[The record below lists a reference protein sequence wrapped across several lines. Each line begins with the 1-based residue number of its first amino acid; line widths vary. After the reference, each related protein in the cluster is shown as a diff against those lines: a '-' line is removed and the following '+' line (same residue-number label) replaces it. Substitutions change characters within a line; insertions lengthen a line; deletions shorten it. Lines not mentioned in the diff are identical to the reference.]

1 MQARLR
7 VKGSSGTAKK
17 SSCTASKNSSA
28 CCEQERRGVGPG
40 HWFGSQD
47 GKMKELVHC
56 VVTKQVV

>member
-28 CCEQERRGVGPG
+28 CCEQERPGVGSRDIG
-40 HWFGSQD
+40 LD
-47 GKMKELVHC
+47 LKMER
-56 VVTKQVV
+56 